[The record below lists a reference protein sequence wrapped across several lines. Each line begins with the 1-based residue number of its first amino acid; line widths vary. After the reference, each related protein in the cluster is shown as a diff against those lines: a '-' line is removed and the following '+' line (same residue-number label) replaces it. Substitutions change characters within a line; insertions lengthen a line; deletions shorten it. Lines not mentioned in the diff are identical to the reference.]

1 MDEIVVSTTQ
11 VQETLTVDESVI
23 VIQQHGEI
31 EVIEPFSVVEVV
43 ELGQRVLP
51 NDYGILPV
59 IVTEVSSLVGGRFSI
74 DGEPSGGLI
83 HDMAIITDSNGIS
96 YEVLGVRVEQDSR
109 GYFGVLPEN
118 DRVLLEDYGVVNAT
132 ATFSYLSLGD

>member
-11 VQETLTVDESVI
+11 IYETLTVDESVI
-23 VIQQHGEI
+23 VIEQHGEI

-43 ELGQRVLP
+43 EVGQQVRS
-51 NDYGILPV
+51 NGYGILPV

-96 YEVLGVRVEQDSR
+96 YEVTGVQVELDSR

-118 DRVLLEDYGVVNAT
+118 DQTLLTEFGVVSAT
-132 ATFSYLSLGD
+132 ATFSYLSLGA

>member
-11 VQETLTVDESVI
+11 IYETLTVDESVI
-23 VIQQHGEI
+23 VIEQHGEI

-43 ELGQRVLP
+43 EVGQQVPP
-51 NDYGILPV
+51 NDSGILPV
-59 IVTEVSSLVGGRFSI
+59 IVTEVSSLDGGRFSI

-96 YEVLGVRVEQDSR
+96 YEVLGVRVEQDSH
-109 GYFGVLPEN
+109 GYFGVLSEN
-118 DRVLLEDYGVVNAT
+118 DQTLLTEFGVDSAT
-132 ATFSYLSLGD
+132 ATFSYLSLGA